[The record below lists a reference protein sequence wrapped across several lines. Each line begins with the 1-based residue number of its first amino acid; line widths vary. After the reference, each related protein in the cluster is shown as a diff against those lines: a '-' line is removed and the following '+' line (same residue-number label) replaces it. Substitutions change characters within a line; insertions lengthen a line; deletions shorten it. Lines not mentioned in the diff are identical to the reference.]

1 MKIGIIIARI
11 GGIDGVAL
19 ETEKWIEVLG
29 RMGHEVYTVAGQ
41 FEKRRINSER
51 EKRIPELSLFSPE
64 SYWGQKKAFF
74 APDANPDE
82 ILEHCHLYGDIIK
95 DKLLRWVIEYGIELV
110 ISENAS
116 ALPIHISLGLGIKK
130 LLEET
135 GLPAITHDHDFAWER
150 GNRYHSPHP
159 AVNKLIGE
167 TFPLRLPNT
176 YHAVINTNAQ
186 KTLKKRFDREAT
198 VIPNVM
204 DFDQPFGEITAE
216 NQNLKADLGLE
227 PEDIMLFQITRIVS
241 RKAIDVAIRL
251 IDKLND
257 KRIKL
262 VITGGYV
269 DDEGNKHYHELMD
282 LIHDLG
288 VSDQVHFAYE
298 KFSQGLTGDPSSG
311 IYSLSDAYAHA
322 RACTYFSTYE
332 GFGNAFVESV
342 LAKTP
347 IFVNNYKPVFW
358 PDIGSKGFRTVMLED
373 NKLTDEKV
381 KQMQEVIYND
391 RLNWEIGE
399 YNYELGRKYFSFD
412 TLEEKLGET
421 MERVVGS
428 EESRE

>member
-19 ETEKWIEVLG
+19 ETEKWMEVLR
-29 RMGHEVYTVAGQ
+29 RMGHEVYVVAGQ
-41 FEKRRINSER
+41 FEKRKIDPSR

-82 ILEHCHLYGDIIK
+82 ILEHYDLYADIIK
-95 DKLLRWVIEYGIELV
+95 DKLKKWLQEYDIELV

-116 ALPIHISLGLGIKK
+116 ALPIHISLGMGIKR

-150 GNRYHSPHP
+150 GNRYRSQHHDI
-159 AVNKLIGE
+159 NKLIGE
-167 TFPLRLPNT
+167 TFPLCLPNS
-176 YHAVINTNAQ
+176 YHAVINTPAQ
-186 KTLKKRFDREAT
+186 KKLKEHYSRDAI
-198 VIPNVM
+198 VVPNVM
-204 DFDQPFGEITAE
+204 DFEQPFGQITHH

-251 IDKLND
+251 IDKLDD

-269 DDEGNKHYHELMD
+269 DDEGNKHYHELME
-282 LIHDLG
+282 LIHELG
-288 VSDQVHFAYE
+288 ISEQVHFAYD
-298 KFSQGLTGDPSSG
+298 KFSQGLTGDPASG

-322 RACTYFSTYE
+322 HACTYFSTYE
-332 GFGNAFVESV
+332 GFGNAFVEAV

-373 NKLTDEKV
+373 NKLTDDKV
-381 KQMQEVIYND
+381 EQMREVIYND

-399 YNYELGRKYFSFD
+399 YNYELGKKYFSYE
-412 TLEEKLGET
+412 TLEEKLKELLGK
-421 MERVVGS
+421 MRG
-428 EESRE
+428 